1 MEEGPEGNDIR
12 RTNVPDVRVS
22 YRHETL
28 EAELSMVFDPELS
41 HNQRSGS
48 SRASSKSEGD

>member
-1 MEEGPEGNDIR
+1 MEEGPQGNDIR

-28 EAELSMVFDPELS
+28 EAELSMLFDPLVS
-41 HNQRSGS
+41 QN
-48 SRASSKSEGD
+48 SSKNLKNEENK

>member
-28 EAELSMVFDPELS
+28 EAELSMIFDPALA
-41 HNQRSGS
+41 HNAPKS
-48 SRASSKSEGD
+48 SASDTPSN